1 LILCT
6 FAPDVGPNPVDNVRA
21 LPAPL
26 SIPWPRVGHALTVVG
41 VVYVALAIAGLAGIG
56 GCNGGEIVACDAA
69 AYYYAD
75 GYNPVSITPQYGYS
89 PAFAWAFAPFR
100 LLPFDAFVWV
110 WAGLHVAALLWLRAG
125 WFLAIPGVNE
135 DVIRGNVTV
144 FVALAVVLALTRRS
158 PIHAA
163 AWTFPLLTKVLP
175 GVGVIWHMARREW
188 TALAVALGS
197 TLAVVAI
204 GALVA
209 PQLWVEWVELLS
221 GEGTG
226 TAGSLVPRLILAAG
240 IVAYAGLTSRAW
252 LVPVGMLVGWSYLW
266 LPAFMVL
273 AAIPR
278 LRSPDPSMAGL
289 DAVSR
294 SPSAARAHHS

>member
-1 LILCT
+1 M
-6 FAPDVGPNPVDNVRA
+6 AVRA

-26 SIPWPRVGHALTVVG
+26 SIPWPLVGHTLTVVG
-41 VVYVALAIAGLAGIG
+41 VIYVVLAITGLGGIG
-56 GCNGGEIVACDAA
+56 GCNGGDIVACDAA

-75 GYNPVSITPQYGYS
+75 GYKPTFTPQYGYS
-89 PAFAWAFAPFR
+89 PAFLWAFAPFR

-144 FVALAVVLALTRRS
+144 FVAVAVVLGMRYG
-158 PIHAA
+158 A
-163 AWTFPLLTKVLP
+163 AWAFPLLTKVLP
-175 GVGVIWHMARREW
+175 GVGIVWHLVRREW
-188 TALAVALGS
+188 RQLGWAFGV
-197 TLAVVAI
+197 TGAI
-204 GALVA
+204 VLVGVILQPA
-209 PQLWVEWVELLS
+209 LWVEWIELLA

-273 AAIPR
+273 AASPR
-278 LRSPDPSMAGL
+278 LRTVAGT
-289 DAVSR
+289 R
-294 SPSAARAHHS
+294 T